1 MDFEPKTLKLLILL
15 DLMDVYQCHPS
26 KKKSTKIPS
35 TTLVFKKYTSN
46 FSCYVIS
53 IIFSSIYIYRERER
67 FHTLKFFKVYCLKNR
82 EFINLNQ
89 C

>member
-53 IIFSSIYIYRERER
+53 IIFSSIYIYIEREIPYTQV
-67 FHTLKFFKVYCLKNR
+67 FQSLLFKKQRIY
-82 EFINLNQ
+82 
-89 C
+89 